1 MRSERKRMKEIDG
14 EMEALMEAMKAAS
27 EKGDLERYQL
37 LQERYSHYLQMQLSI
52 GDSKKDRA
60 GNKISVAKILVDL
73 AGVVVTGVV
82 GFFGI
87 NAACKA
93 DEDNVIVNQRSWN
106 LGTDFLRKNKR

>member
-1 MRSERKRMKEIDG
+1 MRSEKKRMKEIDG
-14 EMEALMEAMKAAS
+14 EMEALMEAMKVAS

-60 GNKISVAKILVDL
+60 GNKISVAKVLVDL

-87 NAACKA
+87 SSACKA
-93 DEDNVIVNQRSWN
+93 DEGNVIVNQRSWN